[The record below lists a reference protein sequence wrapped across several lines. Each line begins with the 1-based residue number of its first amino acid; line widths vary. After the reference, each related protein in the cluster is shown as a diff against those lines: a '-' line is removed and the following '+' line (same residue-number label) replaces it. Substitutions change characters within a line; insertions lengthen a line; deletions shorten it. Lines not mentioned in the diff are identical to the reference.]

1 MKRQP
6 GVSGSAAQSY
16 DQAGQGDGHGEGAV
30 GGERPWRLRGGSVTA
45 VPQLED
51 GQFWPWRVRV
61 HDPVRGDAEPLV
73 RGFLPVKVD
82 QGGTWRPACR
92 REVAEELG
100 LDRPAGRVLAVD
112 WVPSRPERPEGVVIV
127 YDGGILSA
135 ADISMITL
143 ADGELAGVRWASPDE
158 VPAVVTPLLAR
169 RIAAC
174 LDAVAAG
181 TVAALEDGNDTNAPR

>member
-1 MKRQP
+1 MTTGRSAVLPPEQYVASLARKRMAGGALFRDERGNVLLVDPTYKDLMDLP
-6 GVSGSAAQSY
+6 G
-16 DQAGQGDGHGEGAV
+16 GAV
-30 GGERPWRLRGGSVTA
+30 E
-45 VPQLED
+45 
-51 GQFWPWRVRV
+51 
-61 HDPVRGDAEPLV
+61 AEESPHA
-73 RGFLPVKVD
+73 
-82 QGGTWRPACR
+82 ACR

-100 LDRPAGRVLAVD
+100 LDRPPGRVLAVD

-135 ADISMITL
+135 AEISMITL
-143 ADGELAGVRWASPDE
+143 ADGELAGFRWASPTE
-158 VPAVVTPLLAR
+158 VPGLVTPLLAR